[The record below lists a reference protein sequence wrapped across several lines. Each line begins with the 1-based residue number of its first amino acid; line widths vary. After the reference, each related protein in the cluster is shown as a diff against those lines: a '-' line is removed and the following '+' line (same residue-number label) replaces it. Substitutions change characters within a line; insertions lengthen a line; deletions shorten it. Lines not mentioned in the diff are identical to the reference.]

1 LIEFNQYPEDVPQM
15 SWEPS
20 LWTFSALKSGNP
32 LKSRMALNSQQK
44 KQKLQFITKGNL
56 PVNERGGISA
66 SNNRVLLSIFLIN
79 YPSNLQLIIKRNEKK
94 KGKSEKVHK

>member
-1 LIEFNQYPEDVPQM
+1 
-15 SWEPS
+15 
-20 LWTFSALKSGNP
+20 
-32 LKSRMALNSQQK
+32 MALNSQQK